1 MCNTINLEETCIPS
15 LQKGGAMIRFY
26 LFITTFIVAIS
37 VTTTG
42 FAQTKISF
50 WHSMSGELGKQTEQL
65 INDFN
70 ASQSDYKV
78 VPSFRGEYEE
88 GMVSLISA
96 FRGKKQPVLAQIYE
110 IGTGTMMAAKGAV
123 YPIYQLM
130 ADTKQQ
136 LDFADYLPAI
146 SGYYSDVQGRMLSIP
161 FNASTPIL
169 YYNKDIFKKAGLDP
183 EQPPKTWQDVEKF
196 SKKILET
203 KAANCGFTMAYAAQW
218 IGIENFSALHNV
230 PFGTKENGFGGLDSE
245 LTFNGPEQVRM
256 WTDLKK
262 WSDQGIFR
270 YGGPSGALD
279 ATPMFMSQNCA
290 IFMQSSGSRAGIVSE
305 AQFKVGFGMLP
316 YYDDINAAPQN
327 SIIGGASI
335 WALRGHTP
343 KEYAGAAAFLKFLS
357 KADIQARWHQTTG
370 YLPTTKT
377 AYELSKKQHYY
388 EKNAGADIAIKQITL
403 NPPTVNSKGI
413 RFGNLPQIR
422 SILDQELEAVLSGSK
437 TPKNGLDTTVE
448 RGNKLLREFEKA
460 NH

>member
-1 MCNTINLEETCIPS
+1 MS
-15 LQKGGAMIRFY
+15 RFY
-26 LFITTFIVAIS
+26 LSIAAFTVAIS
-37 VTTTG
+37 MTTAG
-42 FAQTKISF
+42 FAQTEISF
-50 WHSMSGELGKQTEQL
+50 WHSMSGELGKQTESL
-65 INDFN
+65 ISNFN
-70 ASQSDYKV
+70 ASQSKYKV

-96 FRGKKQPVLAQIYE
+96 FRGRKQPVLAQIYE
-110 IGTGTMMAAKGAV
+110 IGTGTMMAAKGAI

-130 ADTKQQ
+130 ADAKQE
-136 LDFADYLPAI
+136 FNPSDYLPAI
-146 SGYYSDVQGRMLSIP
+146 SGYYSDIQGRMLSMP

-183 EQPPKTWQDVEKF
+183 EQAPKTWKDIENF

-203 KAANCGFTMAYAAQW
+203 KAASCGFTMAYASQW

-230 PFGTKENGFGGLDSE
+230 PFGTKENGFSGLDSE
-245 LTFNGPEQVRM
+245 LTFNGPLQVRM

-262 WSDQGIFR
+262 WSDQGIFH
-270 YGGPSGALD
+270 YGGPAGALD
-279 ATPMFMSQNCA
+279 ATPMFMTQNCA
-290 IFMQSSGSRAGIVSE
+290 IFIQSSGSRAGILSE
-305 AQFKVGFGMLP
+305 AQFNVGFGMLP
-316 YYDDINAAPQN
+316 YYDDVEGAPQN

-343 KEYAGAAAFLKFLS
+343 EEYAGAAAFLKYIS
-357 KADIQARWHQTTG
+357 RADNQAKWHQITG
-370 YLPTTKT
+370 YLPTTIA
-377 AYELSKKQHYY
+377 AYELSRKQHYY
-388 EKNAGADIAIKQITL
+388 DKNVGADIAIKQITL
-403 NPPTVNSKGI
+403 NSPTANSKGI

-437 TPKNGLDTTVE
+437 TPKDGLDATVK

>member
-1 MCNTINLEETCIPS
+1 MS
-15 LQKGGAMIRFY
+15 SRFY
-26 LFITTFIVAIS
+26 FSLAAFAIATS
-37 VTTTG
+37 MATTG

-50 WHSMSGELGKQTEQL
+50 WHSMSGELGKQTEHL
-65 INDFN
+65 IDDFN
-70 ASQSDYKV
+70 ASQSEYKV

-88 GMVSLISA
+88 GMVALIAA
-96 FRGKKQPVLAQIYE
+96 FRGKQQPVLAQIYE

-130 ADTKQQ
+130 ADTKQKF
-136 LDFADYLPAI
+136 DPTDYLPAI
-146 SGYYSDVQGRMLSIP
+146 SGYYSDVQGRMLSMP

-183 EQPPKTWQDVEKF
+183 EQPPKTWQDIENF

-203 KAANCGFTMAYAAQW
+203 KSASCGFTMSYASQW

-230 PFGTKENGFGGLDSE
+230 PFGTKENGFGGLDSK
-245 LTFNGPEQVRM
+245 LTFNGPLQVRM
-256 WTDLKK
+256 WTDLKR

-270 YGGPSGALD
+270 YGGPAGALD
-279 ATPMFMSQNCA
+279 ATPMFMTQNCA
-290 IFMQSSGSRAGIVSE
+290 IFMQSSGSRSGILSE
-305 AQFKVGFGMLP
+305 AQFNVGIGMLP
-316 YYDDINAAPQN
+316 YYDDVKATPQN

-335 WALRGHTP
+335 WVLKGHTP
-343 KEYAGAAAFLKFLS
+343 EEYAGAAAFLKYLS
-357 KADIQARWHQTTG
+357 RADNQAKWHQITG
-370 YLPTTKT
+370 YLPTTKA
-377 AYELSKKQHYY
+377 AYELSKQQHYY
-388 EKNAGADIAIKQITL
+388 DKNVGADIAIKQINL

-437 TPKNGLDTTVE
+437 TPKDGLDETVE